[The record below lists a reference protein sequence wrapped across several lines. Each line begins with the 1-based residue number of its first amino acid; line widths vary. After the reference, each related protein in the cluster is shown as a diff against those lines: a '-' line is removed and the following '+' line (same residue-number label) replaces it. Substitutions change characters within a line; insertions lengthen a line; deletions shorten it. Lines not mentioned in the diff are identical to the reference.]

1 MSSSQI
7 GNRIRIGILGA
18 SGYTGAELVRLLSRH
33 PGAEI
38 AVMTADS
45 HAGEAYG
52 EVFPHLAGLGLPNLV
67 SIDEVEWAGVEL
79 DVVFCGMPHG
89 TTQEVIAGLLHE
101 TGHSLVDE
109 VMHESTADIVAGVPK
124 APRVIDLSADFRL
137 TDLDAYAT
145 WYGHEHRAPHLQ
157 EEAVYGLT
165 EFARPEIAKSRLVA
179 CPGCY
184 PTTALLP
191 LVPLLQAGQIEPEDI
206 IIDAKSGVTGAGRA
220 AKQGSLFGEV
230 SEGIHAYGVAHHR
243 HAPEMEQELSRAAG
257 QPITVN
263 FTPHLMPMNRG
274 ILSTIYVR
282 YRDGATLADLRQT
295 LGQRYAE
302 EPFVQLTPEGAAPA
316 TRHVRGSNFC
326 LIGLFE
332 DRLPG
337 RAIIVSVLDN
347 LVKGASG
354 QAVQNMNVMFG
365 LEETMGLQQ
374 QALFP

>member
-1 MSSSQI
+1 MTS
-7 GNRIRIGILGA
+7 NRIRIGILGA

-33 PGAEI
+33 PSADI
-38 AVMTADS
+38 SILTADS

-52 EVFPHLAGLGLPNLV
+52 EVFPHLSGLGMPNLV

-79 DVVFCGMPHG
+79 DVVFCGLPHG

-109 VMHESTADIVAGVPK
+109 VMHETTADIMAGSSSR
-124 APRVIDLSADFRL
+124 PRVIDLSADFRL
-137 TDLDAYAT
+137 DDLDTYAQ
-145 WYGHEHRAPHLQ
+145 WYGHEHLAPDLQ
-157 EEAVYGLT
+157 PEAVYGLT
-165 EFARPEIAKSRLVA
+165 EFARESIAGSRLVA

-184 PTTALLP
+184 PTGALLP
-191 LVPLLQAGQIEPEDI
+191 LVPLLEAGQIDPDEI
-206 IIDAKSGVTGAGRA
+206 IVDAKSGITGAGRG
-220 AKQGSLFGEV
+220 AKQANLFGEV

-257 QPITVN
+257 RPVVVT

-282 YRDGATLADLRQT
+282 YSGGANLEDLRAT
-295 LGQRYAE
+295 LGQRYAN
-302 EPFVQLTPEGAAPA
+302 EPFVQLTPEGMAPA
-316 TRHVRGSNFC
+316 TRHVRGSNYC
-326 LIGLFE
+326 LIGLFQ

-337 RAIIVSVLDN
+337 RAIIVSALDN

-354 QAVQNMNVMFG
+354 QAVQNMNVMLG
-365 LEETMGLQQ
+365 LEETLGLQQ